1 MTIQRF
7 TLRCG
12 VLLALAGAALPRAA
26 AAQAAAGAGAGDEA
40 TTVRTSRYDAQQ
52 MSVADKIQLLRDK
65 LAGDPINGAGWQEL
79 GNLFASQDDFQSAR
93 DAFIRAVQCDKTN
106 AEFHR
111 SLGLVFVRLEM
122 PEMALNEFNAY
133 RQLDQFGGK
142 DFWRLLGG
150 AQRKSGQP
158 DEARKTYNDG
168 LKEVGDPHNA
178 EYFRL
183 VNALRDLETEA
194 GNTAAARGLVTT
206 NTAAAQAVV
215 DSLAAAGGEGE
226 PAFGEANAI
235 VTAAR
240 AIALEDAVAAEQA
253 GDLDAAVARYLELKR
268 LDPSREGILPRL
280 VDIYARQGKSAEA
293 DSAVAVACREQPQRA
308 ETWVAAGQRAEL
320 HAADEPVPPLP
331 AGVTAE
337 QLRQQK
343 LEKALQS
350 YLKAWQMGE
359 TNDDLRVA
367 IGNLYVRL
375 GRIAESGDWFR
386 AGVTPRTRPEVV
398 YNYAVVLIR
407 SNRVPE
413 AITQLKRVVAE
424 RPLMTAGWFALV
436 QGLSDTGKP
445 AEAVAEG
452 EKGLAAQPD
461 PKLAF
466 LVGVIAQKAK
476 MTENAINAYRL
487 SLSMQPTYDKAQ
499 FNLGLCLME
508 AKKFDEAVAAFDQL
522 VQIEG
527 ATYRAYYNQGV
538 SYYSAG
544 KFTEALDAFD
554 TARLLETTP
563 NVLDYMSLTCTKMG
577 NTSDAAAWAEKSK
590 ELKGEKKK

>member
-1 MTIQRF
+1 MTIQRL

-12 VLLALAGAALPRAA
+12 VFLLLACAAVPRTA
-26 AAQAAAGAGAGDEA
+26 AAQAAGAGAAAEDPGA
-40 TTVRTSRYDAQQ
+40 VRSTRYDAQQ
-52 MSVADKIQLLRDK
+52 MSTADKIQILLDK

-79 GNLFASQDDFQSAR
+79 GNLYASQNDFQSAR

-106 AEFHR
+106 GEFHR
-111 SLGLVFVRLEM
+111 SLGLVFARLDM

-133 RQLDQFGGK
+133 RQLDQFGGM

-158 DEARKTYNDG
+158 DEARKTFADG
-168 LKEVGDPHNA
+168 LKEIRDPHHG
-178 EYFRL
+178 EFFRL

-194 GNTAAARGLVTT
+194 GNVAVARGLVTT
-206 NTAAAQAVV
+206 YLAPAQVV
-215 DSLAAAGGEGE
+215 ADSLATAGAEGD
-226 PAFGEANAI
+226 PVFTEANAI

-240 AIALEDAVAAEQA
+240 AIALEEAVAAEQS

-268 LDPSREGILPRL
+268 LDPAREGVLPRL
-280 VDIYARQGKSAEA
+280 VDIYVRQGRIA
-293 DSAVAVACREQPQRA
+293 DADTAVAVAVREQPLRA
-308 ETWVAAGQRAEL
+308 ETWTAAGQM
-320 HAADEPVPPLP
+320 H
-331 AGVTAE
+331 E
-337 QLRQQK
+337 QANRLN
-343 LEKALQS
+343 EALQS
-350 YLKAWQMGE
+350 YLKAWQMGD
-359 TNDDLRVA
+359 TNDELRVA

-375 GRIAESGDWFR
+375 GRDAESGDWFR
-386 AGVTPRTRPEVV
+386 AGVTARTRPEVV
-398 YNYAVVLIR
+398 FNYAVVLIR
-407 SNRVPE
+407 ANRVPE
-413 AITQLKRVVAE
+413 AITQLRRVVAE
-424 RPLMTAGWFALV
+424 RPLMTAGWVALV
-436 QGLSDTGKP
+436 QSLADTGKP
-445 AEAVAEG
+445 VEAVTEG

-476 MTENAINAYRL
+476 KIDNAIAAYEL
-487 SLSMQPTYDKAQ
+487 SLSMQPMFDKAQ

-508 AKKFDEAVAAFDQL
+508 AKKFDQAVVAFDKL

-554 TARLLETTP
+554 TARLMEATP
-563 NVLDYMSLTCTKMG
+563 NVLDYMSLTSTKLG
-577 NTSDAAAWAEKSK
+577 NKEDAAAWAEKSK

>member
-1 MTIQRF
+1 MTIQRL

-12 VLLALAGAALPRAA
+12 ALLLLACAALPRTA
-26 AAQAAAGAGAGDEA
+26 AAQAAGGAADETGA
-40 TTVRTSRYDAQQ
+40 VRSTRYDAQQ
-52 MSVADKIQLLRDK
+52 MSTADKIQILMDK

-79 GNLFASQDDFQSAR
+79 GNLYASQNDFQSAR

-106 AEFHR
+106 GEFHR

-133 RQLDQFGGK
+133 RELDQFGGM

-150 AQRKSGQP
+150 AQLKAGQP
-158 DEARKTYNDG
+158 DEARKTFNDG
-168 LKEVGDPHNA
+168 LKELGNPHQP

-183 VNALRDLETEA
+183 VNALRDLETGA
-194 GNTAAARGLVTT
+194 GNAAVARGLVTT
-206 NTAAAQAVV
+206 YLAPAQAVA
-215 DSLAAAGGEGE
+215 DSLSAAGAEGD

-240 AIALEDAVAAEQA
+240 AIALEDAVAAEQS

-280 VDIYARQGKSAEA
+280 VDIYIKQGKVADA
-293 DSAVAVACREQPQRA
+293 DSAVAVACREQPTRA
-308 ETWVAAGQRAEL
+308 ETWTAAGQM
-320 HAADEPVPPLP
+320 H
-331 AGVTAE
+331 E
-337 QLRQQK
+337 QANRLN
-343 LEKALQS
+343 EALQA

-375 GRIAESGDWFR
+375 GRDAESGDWFR

-407 SNRVPE
+407 ANRVPE
-413 AITQLKRVVAE
+413 AITQLRRVVAE
-424 RPLMTAGWFALV
+424 RPLMTAGWMALV

-466 LVGVIAQKAK
+466 LVGVVAQKAK
-476 MTENAINAYRL
+476 MFDNAINAYRL
-487 SLSMQPTYDKAQ
+487 SLSIQPMYDKAQ

-508 AKKFDEAVAAFDQL
+508 AKKFDEAVVAFDQL

-538 SYYSAG
+538 SYYLAG

-590 ELKGEKKK
+590 ELKGAKKK